1 MYNKQVCHN
10 IIGIMLHYLF
20 WSDGMLFSSTTF
32 LFFFLPFAIVI
43 YYTILKNKRKAQN
56 IFLCLISIVFYAW
69 GEPAFVFIMLFSIL
83 INYFLGLF
91 IGKKEQ
97 TDSKRKIALVIAIII
112 NISILFVFKYLSF
125 TLTNISQLFGLNVVI
140 PNIALPIGIY
150 FFIFLDKN
158 DDKNED

>member
-1 MYNKQVCHN
+1 MYNKQVYHN

-97 TDSKRKIALVIAIII
+97 TDSK
-112 NISILFVFKYLSF
+112 
-125 TLTNISQLFGLNVVI
+125 
-140 PNIALPIGIY
+140 
-150 FFIFLDKN
+150 
-158 DDKNED
+158 